1 MSTVGSSTVGMKVPS
16 GLANASKL
24 SSSVQQYGNSVDQQ
38 YVDTFGKITF
48 PASYTA
54 FTGREAEIQDIRKQI
69 RSGAKLTYN
78 VGDQDISNVLK
89 IREAYRK
96 YLYDK
101 HFAKILYYSKD
112 DPASLDKWRNL
123 YPDFFRIRLEYVT
136 QVAKLQARIAA
147 LKLNGV
153 QTRED
158 LDFVIS
164 SNLLSREEKQSL
176 TKLLSTPVNELD
188 TLDLAGQ
195 DYPVLV
201 PDPRDIGA
209 NLESTGAK
217 LEWGDG
223 GLLKFKGND
232 TTGTNNVMNLGV
244 GVDFP
249 HTYTKDSVPGFA
261 TTAPQTRFG
270 LVGGIDYATLLGR
283 PVTQRHVG
291 VRKGT

>member
-1 MSTVGSSTVGMKVPS
+1 MKVPS